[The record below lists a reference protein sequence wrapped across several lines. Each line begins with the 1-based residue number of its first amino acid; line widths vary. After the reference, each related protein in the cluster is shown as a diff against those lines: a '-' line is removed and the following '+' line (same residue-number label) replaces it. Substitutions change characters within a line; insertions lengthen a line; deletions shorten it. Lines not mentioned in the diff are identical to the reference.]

1 MSNNRIDISKN
12 DVFDYEAKLIYITY
26 SKFEN
31 DWTSLMHFHPFSEIF
46 YVVGGKGKFTVEN
59 DTFDVKQDDMIIV
72 NPNVYHHEDSDGD
85 HPLEYVVL
93 GVENLSFGLNG
104 EDNEFLYQSFE
115 KNNDDIQYYITHLL
129 TESEEKLTGYE
140 TVCQKLFDLF
150 LLKVVRYMKLNLSD
164 NPIQKPMKREI
175 RMICQYIDQNYAE
188 DMSLES
194 LAEFMKMNKYYMA
207 HEFKNN
213 IVNALNRYRNLWNAE
228 HNKLGHI
235 QVDIPLQPDE
245 VCHAAAQV
253 GLCQHKVVE
262 KEDNY
267 FELTRKFNIDETV
280 TFKGE
285 KLEHPKTKEEITALL
300 DIGNFLLTN
309 QRIIYLSRKTAQ
321 AVDLDKITAAEL
333 DVNIITFHT
342 KDNGDFMY
350 KFSDDAAGVM
360 YILFQRTMQENIK

>member
-1 MSNNRIDISKN
+1 MKPYIQQELKSCGFFSKLVNGKPAENAWAEINNFLAAATGVRELTASQVQAIIKKWGAKMNDSSLEQRSGLYRKFADVAYAQAQNTEDGWLSDCDYLAEILQLPPHLRKLADKGAKQAAYFIRCGNLLRQQETIDIAAINKI
-12 DVFDYEAKLIYITY
+12 FGYDYE
-26 SKFEN
+26 
-31 DWTSLMHFHPFSEIF
+31 D
-46 YVVGGKGKFTVEN
+46 
-59 DTFDVKQDDMIIV
+59 
-72 NPNVYHHEDSDGD
+72 
-85 HPLEYVVL
+85 
-93 GVENLSFGLNG
+93 GLNIRKQVFQ
-104 EDNEFLYQSFE
+104 DYF
-115 KNNDDIQYYITHLL
+115 NNIFNGISERQRFTPDEEAALRHDCEVLDIPY
-129 TESEEKLTGYE
+129 
-140 TVCQKLFDLF
+140 
-150 LLKVVRYMKLNLSD
+150 
-164 NPIQKPMKREI
+164 
-175 RMICQYIDQNYAE
+175 
-188 DMSLES
+188 
-194 LAEFMKMNKYYMA
+194 
-207 HEFKNN
+207 EFKNN

-245 VCHAAAQV
+245 VCHAAAQA